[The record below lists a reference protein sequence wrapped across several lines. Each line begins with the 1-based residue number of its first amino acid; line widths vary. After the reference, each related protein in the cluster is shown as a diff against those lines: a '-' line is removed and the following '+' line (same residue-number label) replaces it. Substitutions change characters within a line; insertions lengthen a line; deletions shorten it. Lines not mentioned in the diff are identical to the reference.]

1 MQQSDMRLP
10 AYILASITFLGL
22 VMLLIFGRDL
32 HKQPAAKAGD
42 APVPGMKASTRM
54 PASSRGVGKF
64 VSKPVQEE
72 DVAESEEPDEGDEP
86 GLLEPDDAFAEQQGE
101 EDPVL
106 EGGTDGESEGAGL
119 EEDAP
124 QEEAAPA
131 EGSEDMNN
139 EAENG
144 NHQEAGPPPP
154 SADEL
159 PS

>member
-32 HKQPAAKAGD
+32 HKQPAAKAGH

-54 PASSRGVGKF
+54 PAPSRGVGKF

-72 DVAESEEPDEGDEP
+72 GVTESEEPDEGNEP
-86 GLLEPDDAFAEQQGE
+86 GLLEPDDAFAEQPGE
-101 EDPVL
+101 EDSVL

-119 EEDAP
+119 EEATPDEEVAP
-124 QEEAAPA
+124 M
-131 EGSEDMNN
+131 EGDDN
-139 EAENG
+139 ENDGAREG
-144 NHQEAGPPPP
+144 HRKEAGPPPP